1 MTELAKARSSL
12 LAVVNWISQLN
23 AKRENLISEVGVNLF
38 CQFCV
43 IMDVKCSFSSLV
55 GGSCSYDPRDRS
67 RSTEVIPFLNCK
79 RDIAGHKSSLSIT
92 DVETEIELI
101 LGRVSTSFSSELDL
115 SELTICPR
123 HRSSLGI
130 GWRRGSN
137 LCWVPPP
144 ISKHGGQAQKTQRR
158 KEDLAKV
165 LVIWYGETGNFYSSW
180 FRYVYIIFHL
190 FQPNRPALKWRSN
203 LTLQLKH
210 FVSTFLLFFIL
221 TFSIIK

>member
-1 MTELAKARSSL
+1 ML
-12 LAVVNWISQLN
+12 
-23 AKRENLISEVGVNLF
+23 

-55 GGSCSYDPRDRS
+55 GGSCSYDPRDRMS
-67 RSTEVIPFLNCK
+67 RSTVVIPFLNCK

-101 LGRVSTSFSSELDL
+101 LGRVSTSFSSELNL

-137 LCWVPPP
+137 LCRVPPP
-144 ISKHGGQAQKTQRR
+144 ISKHGGQAQKKTQRQ

-165 LVIWYGETGNFYSSW
+165 LVI
-180 FRYVYIIFHL
+180 
-190 FQPNRPALKWRSN
+190 
-203 LTLQLKH
+203 
-210 FVSTFLLFFIL
+210 
-221 TFSIIK
+221 

>member
-23 AKRENLISEVGVNLF
+23 AKREYLISEVGVNWF
-38 CQFCV
+38 CRFCV
-43 IMDVKCSFSSLV
+43 IRDVKCSFSSLV

-137 LCWVPPP
+137 LCRVPPP
-144 ISKHGGQAQKTQRR
+144 ISKHGGQAQKNVKAERGLG
-158 KEDLAKV
+158 KSACYL
-165 LVIWYGETGNFYSSW
+165 IWKKLG
-180 FRYVYIIFHL
+180 IFI
-190 FQPNRPALKWRSN
+190 PVGSGMY
-203 LTLQLKH
+203 T
-210 FVSTFLLFFIL
+210 SFFIFFNQTDQL
-221 TFSIIK
+221 